1 MVRRQTANLLF
12 VGSIPTGAFS
22 VQDPA
27 CAHPRITGCHIF
39 TNLILLLQQAPEPV
53 TLGRMAREYAG
64 FLAYFAVYGA
74 LGFHFQVLKSLRSA
88 KPDGAAEVVEWAD
101 RKAAIIGLLGA
112 LLMGF
117 AMVAGVASQAT
128 RKQTSIIDAIVA
140 GGGRQIL
147 QIACAGVLIVCFATA
162 RRSKIAWIVAGA
174 TAIGLALRNIVT
186 GRWFSMVNP
195 LHEVAASLWLGTL
208 FVLVVAGI
216 GSVFRAPVPS
226 ENRGALVAGMVSRF
240 SPLAL
245 SAATLLGITGVTTAW
260 RHLKHLDALWTTP
273 YGYALDAKLCVVLIV
288 VTLGAWNWRRMSPR
302 LGDEQAAQA
311 IKRSATTE
319 LSFAAVVLALT
330 SLLVSLP
337 SPGPSGPPATAGPS
351 PVAGVSNSPKSR

>member
-1 MVRRQTANLLF
+1 M
-12 VGSIPTGAFS
+12 
-22 VQDPA
+22 
-27 CAHPRITGCHIF
+27 
-39 TNLILLLQQAPEPV
+39 
-53 TLGRMAREYAG
+53 TLGRIAREYAG
-64 FLAYFAVYGA
+64 FLSYFAVYGA

-88 KPDGAAEVVEWAD
+88 ERDVEVGVLDWAD
-101 RKAAIIGLLGA
+101 RKAAIVGIFGAVLMGLA
-112 LLMGF
+112 LL
-117 AMVAGVASQAT
+117 AGLARQAS

-140 GGGRQIL
+140 GGGRQIF
-147 QIACAGVLIVCFATA
+147 QIACVVVLLLCFALATRRNRTA
-162 RRSKIAWIVAGA
+162 WLVAGI

-216 GSVFRAPVPS
+216 GSVFRASVPS
-226 ENRGALVAGMVSRF
+226 EERGPLVAEMVSKF

-260 RHLKHLDALWTTP
+260 RHLKSLDALWTTP

-288 VTLGAWNWRRMSPR
+288 VSLGAWNWRRMSPQ
-302 LGDEQAAQA
+302 LGDEKAAQA

-319 LSFAAVVLALT
+319 LSFAAVVLAIT

-337 SPGPSGPPATAGPS
+337 SPGPSGPPAATES
-351 PVAGVSNSPKSR
+351 PGINAVSGSPKSR